1 MVKNPLP
8 LSGKWDAKNTHAQP
22 CAGFLREEGGY
33 IVVSVLLHMYIHRFV
48 ASTVPSVEL
57 GGGVFFT
64 MGLLTVG
71 LLTVG
76 LQRLQR
82 LAVGLLWRDH
92 LLGGSPLPPKAW
104 AGRPRRPVCGRKRLR
119 CSAPP
124 SARFTLWGLR
134 VGLHQV
140 PTTSFPSGFL
150 LLLLRL
156 GAVPGGG
163 AAAAAAGAR
172 GVEVYM
178 TASSTHIPVA
188 AAALSCILRT
198 SDLIHV

>member
-1 MVKNPLP
+1 M
-8 LSGKWDAKNTHAQP
+8 
-22 CAGFLREEGGY
+22 AG
-33 IVVSVLLHMYIHRFV
+33 
-48 ASTVPSVEL
+48 AAL
-57 GGGVFFT
+57 GA
-64 MGLLTVG
+64 
-71 LLTVG
+71 
-76 LQRLQR
+76 RLQTQT
-82 LAVGLLWRDH
+82 D
-92 LLGGSPLPPKAW
+92 K
-104 AGRPRRPVCGRKRLR
+104 

-178 TASSTHIPVA
+178 TASSTHIPMA
-188 AAALSCILRT
+188 AAALTCSVTYSFGLNPR
-198 SDLIHV
+198 LNEV